1 MSAES
6 GSVTRHADHFKFY
19 TSERASLERP
29 RFAGAKPV
37 IETGRGC
44 LLV

>member
-1 MSAES
+1 MSAGP
-6 GSVTRHADHFKFY
+6 GSVTRHADHFTFF

-29 RFAGAKPV
+29 RIAGAKPV
-37 IETGRGC
+37 IETGRRC